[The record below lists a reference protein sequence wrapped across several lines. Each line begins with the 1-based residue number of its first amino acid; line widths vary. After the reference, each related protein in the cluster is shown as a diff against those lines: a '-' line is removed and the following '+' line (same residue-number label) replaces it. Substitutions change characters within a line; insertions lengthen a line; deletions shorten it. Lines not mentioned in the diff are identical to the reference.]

1 MDAADYVNP
10 DYSLKNKAN
19 RKVRDLS
26 IVRTAGHKNM
36 VMVILQRISYANSRC
51 SWRTTRTDHDKIC
64 L

>member
-1 MDAADYVNP
+1 MVKYIGGIELYYMDAADYVNP

-36 VMVILQRISYANSRC
+36 VMVILQRISLR
-51 SWRTTRTDHDKIC
+51 K
-64 L
+64 

>member
-36 VMVILQRISYANSRC
+36 VMVILQRISLR
-51 SWRTTRTDHDKIC
+51 K
-64 L
+64 